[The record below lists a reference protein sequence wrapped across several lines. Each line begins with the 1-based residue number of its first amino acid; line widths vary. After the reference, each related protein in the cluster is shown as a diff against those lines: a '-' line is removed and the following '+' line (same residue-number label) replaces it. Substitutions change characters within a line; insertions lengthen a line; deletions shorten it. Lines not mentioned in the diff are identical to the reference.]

1 MPIEFAVWH
10 ARPNICEHYT
20 FVFGACRH
28 DVMVKVDG
36 AYTPQMVIISADHLL
51 LLHIEDSH
59 CSVFVTDCQLFLRP
73 FDTADTPFCKFLS
86 LVAAPTPNIGYIAQR
101 YCYQVILVPVQQV
114 VVEVIL

>member
-1 MPIEFAVWH
+1 MGLVSTGGALIVEADQELSPQPIGPQALGH
-10 ARPNICEHYT
+10 HHHRPQCLPDHLL
-20 FVFGACRH
+20 R
-28 DVMVKVDG
+28 
-36 AYTPQMVIISADHLL
+36 PLDHLL

-73 FDTADTPFCKFLS
+73 FDTADTPFRKFLS

-114 VVEVIL
+114 IVEVIL